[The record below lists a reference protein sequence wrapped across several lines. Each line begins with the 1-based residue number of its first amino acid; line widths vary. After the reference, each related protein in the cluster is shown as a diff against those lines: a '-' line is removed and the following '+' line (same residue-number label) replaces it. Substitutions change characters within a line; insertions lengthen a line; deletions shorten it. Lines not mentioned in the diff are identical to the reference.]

1 MFKKSLLLK
10 TVKRIALAL
19 GILVVLSIFLGF
31 LFHEDVE
38 DWILKEI
45 DQYISEA
52 QAGALEIEEIE
63 LALFHNLP
71 DVSVRLKNVNYYE
84 HKDTVRTAGESPI
97 LSAENLNLSFEP
109 WQLIRNQNL
118 IVSSISIEN
127 GSLNLIEYKDK
138 KFNLEK
144 AIEKPVSRPEKVT
157 AKDSVVKKKSQK
169 AITTVKA
176 PKKANKT
183 TKSEAT
189 PNSFEIDLKEIEL
202 REVVFSYHNPSEE
215 ESIRVDLAS
224 LEGNFLLNPKGISCN
239 LSSNFRITEVTSLPL
254 VTELGPTSLVL
265 SIDFIEADQKLLVNK
280 GNFEVEG
287 FIIDLKGSYH
297 HKKGR
302 DIDLEFNASANDFEI
317 LSRLLQEEVLKHNE
331 ALLQK
336 ADIIIKGRLYGQ
348 TEHKPPII
356 DLDFGVKDLSFKVPD
371 GVGTFKNIGFN
382 GEFHSGERE
391 DYSKAML
398 SISDLK
404 GQMPGGS
411 VSGNFL
417 LKNFLQPYL
426 IYDVKASV
434 LLDGFDNIFQLPKID
449 SLRGRIKFEADFDGL
464 LNLENEH
471 KMDSLSRWSVNLENI
486 GFKFIP
492 TDKTI
497 NSLSGDI
504 AEEGNTVHIKKLGL
518 NYENSDLTLDG
529 QLKNLYHFI
538 FNKEQE
544 LEANLE
550 LRSSKLFTKHFIPD
564 PEIAPLVDDRIS
576 NLFVDVIVSGGEN
589 KLMDTDLPLIGIQLN
604 HLSFQMDKL
613 PGIQNVQGMLKV
625 YETQKGLLIDVS
637 EMRAE
642 LPIGS
647 ADLTGNLVI
656 RENAELL
663 DITADLVIDTIPL
676 QYVLDLIYEMN
687 DLELLNSKTMN
698 QSELTLVNGDLVLSG
713 TMETIPFALQKTVIT
728 NGNISILRPD
738 SLLYEAKEINLN
750 LKELYF
756 LHAEE
761 SNEIEGFQTTEGSLN
776 IEGINTPIIK
786 KTPITL
792 NFKGL
797 NDVFNINFSNLR
809 KVKNLDEGTLLLDL
823 SKKPSRFELNY
834 NLKDIPIESVIKK
847 YNKNKFMDG
856 MLNASIQLDGTL
868 TDWDEMNKTIKGT
881 LRFSGD
887 TLRLYGMDIDDLLKK
902 YKRSQKFNLMDV
914 GAFVLAGPMGAVVTK
929 GGDFGSLLS
938 ANLKEDDTTV
948 VSRAL
953 ANWKIGNGIL
963 ETDDVAFSTLAN
975 RLAFEG
981 KFDFA
986 NDSIPGFTAYVIDKN
1001 GCSLMEQNI
1010 SGKIDSLKVSK
1021 LKIAKTLLG
1030 SVINFINSVVGVKC
1044 EPVYEGTVQHPVPMK
1059 KSK

>member
-10 TVKRIALAL
+10 NVKRIALAL
-19 GILVVLSIFLGF
+19 GMLVILFIFLGF

-38 DWILKEI
+38 DWILNEI

-71 DVSVRLKNVNYYE
+71 NVSIQLKNVNYYE
-84 HKDTVRTAGESPI
+84 HKDTLRTAGESPI

-109 WQLIRNQNL
+109 WQLIKNQYL
-118 IVSSISIEN
+118 IVNSLSIAKGSIN
-127 GSLNLIEYKDK
+127 VIEYEDK
-138 KFNLEK
+138 KLNLEK
-144 AIEKPVSRPEKVT
+144 ALKKPVPRPEKVT
-157 AKDSVVKKKSQK
+157 VKDSVIKEKSKK
-169 AITTVKA
+169 AIATVKA

-183 TKSEAT
+183 TKTEAT
-189 PNSFEIDLKEIEL
+189 PNSLEIDLKEIKL
-202 REVVFSYHNPSEE
+202 REMVFFYHNPSEE

-224 LEGNFLLNPKGISCN
+224 LDGNFLLNPKGISCN
-239 LSSNFRITEVTSLPL
+239 LSSNFRITENTSLPL

-265 SIDFIEADQKLLVNK
+265 SMDFIDADQKLLVNK

-317 LSRLLQEEVLKHNE
+317 LSRLLQEEVLEYNE

-336 ADIIIKGRLYGQ
+336 ADIIVKGRLYGQ
-348 TEHKPPII
+348 SEHKPPII

-371 GVGTFKNIGFN
+371 GVGTFKNIGFT
-382 GEFHSGERE
+382 GEFHSGEIA

-398 SISDLK
+398 SIRDLK

-426 IYDVKASV
+426 KYDIEATV
-434 LLDGFDNIFQLPKID
+434 LLDGFDDIFQLPKID
-449 SLRGRIKFEADFDGL
+449 SLNGRIKFDADFDGL

-471 KMDSLSRWSVNLENI
+471 KMDSISRWSVNLVDI

-497 NSLSGDI
+497 SGLSGI
-504 AEEGNTVHIKKLGL
+504 LAEEGNTVHLKKLGL

-529 QLKNLYHFI
+529 KLKNLYHFI

-550 LRSSKLFTKHFIPD
+550 LRSSELFTKHFIPD

-576 NLFVDVIVSGGEN
+576 NLFVEVSVSGGEN
-589 KLMDTDLPLIGIQLN
+589 KIMDTDLPFIGIQLN
-604 HLSFQMDKL
+604 HLSFEMDKL
-613 PGIQNVQGMLKV
+613 PGIQNVQGMLEV
-625 YETQKGLLIDVS
+625 YDTQKGLLIDVN
-637 EMRAE
+637 EMHAE

-663 DITADLVIDTIPL
+663 DISADMVMDTIPME
-676 QYVLDLIYEMN
+676 YVLDLIYEMN
-687 DLELLNSKTMN
+687 DLELLNSKTLN
-698 QSELTLVNGDLVLSG
+698 QSEMTLVNGDLKLSG
-713 TMETIPFALQKTVIT
+713 TMETKPFALQKTTIT
-728 NGNISILRPD
+728 NSNISIRKPN
-738 SLLYEAKEINLN
+738 SVFYEAKKINLELN
-750 LKELYF
+750 ELYF
-756 LHAEE
+756 LHEKG
-761 SNEIEGFQTTEGSLN
+761 SNGITGFQTTEGSLN
-776 IEGINTPIIK
+776 IDGINTPIFK
-786 KTPITL
+786 KTPITI

-797 NDVFNINFSNLR
+797 DNVFNISFSNLR
-809 KVKNLDEGTLLLDL
+809 KVKNLDVGTLFLDL
-823 SKKPSRFELNY
+823 SKEPSFFEFNY
-834 NLKDIPIESVIKK
+834 NLKDIPVESVIKK
-847 YNKNKFMDG
+847 YNSNKFMDG
-856 MLNASIQLDGTL
+856 MLNASIQLSGTL
-868 TDWDEMNKTIKGT
+868 ADWDEMNKTIKGT

-887 TLRLYGMDIDDLLKK
+887 TLKLYGMDIDNLLKK
-902 YKRSQKFNLMDV
+902 YKRSQKFNLVDA

-929 GGDFGSLLS
+929 GSDFGNLLR
-938 ANLKEDDTTV
+938 ANLKEDDTTLV
-948 VSRAL
+948 ARAL
-953 ANWKIGNGIL
+953 AIWNIQNGIL
-963 ETDDVAFSTLAN
+963 ETEDVAFSTLSN
-975 RLAFEG
+975 RLAFDG
-981 KFDFA
+981 KFDIV
-986 NDSIPGFTAYVIDKN
+986 NDTIPGFTAYVLDKN
-1001 GCSLMEQNI
+1001 GCSLMEQRI
-1010 SGKIDSLKVSK
+1010 YGKMGSVKTGK

-1030 SVINFINSVVGVKC
+1030 SVINFINSVVGDKC
-1044 EPVYEGTVQHPVPMK
+1044 EPVYQGAVQHPMPIK
-1059 KSK
+1059 KSN